1 MSAEAP
7 LFNTVAQT
15 KILGVLALPQS
26 PPLLSGTRHAYHL
39 AQQVRANCT
48 SGSSY
53 PAPTLDWMVNG
64 KKASATYLTFY
75 PTIQH
80 KSGLQTA
87 ILGLQFTL
95 SKHHM
100 VGQSLDIELVCISTM
115 EEEISSTTMKG
126 KKIVV
131 VRHREFTKH
140 LAKGSTLPAGN
151 YQIKIN
157 IIIQVDL
164 RKLHPNFFQGI
175 SSAPCNSCE
184 SISTMKNSFHQ

>member
-26 PPLLSGTRHAYHL
+26 PPLLSGTRNAYHL

-64 KKASATYLTFY
+64 KKASSTHLTSY
-75 PTIQH
+75 PTIRH

-95 SKHHM
+95 SRHHM

-115 EEEISSTTMKG
+115 EEEIISTRKG
-126 KKIVV
+126 KKTEV
-131 VRHREFTKH
+131 VRHREVTKH
-140 LAKGSTLPAGN
+140 LAKGSTPTAG
-151 YQIKIN
+151 Y
-157 IIIQVDL
+157 
-164 RKLHPNFFQGI
+164 
-175 SSAPCNSCE
+175 
-184 SISTMKNSFHQ
+184 

>member
-15 KILGVLALPQS
+15 KILNVLALPQS

-64 KKASATYLTFY
+64 KKASSTHLTSY
-75 PTIQH
+75 PTIRH

-87 ILGLQFTL
+87 IIGLQFTL
-95 SKHHM
+95 SRHHM
-100 VGQSLDIELVCISTM
+100 VGQSLILSWPASPPCRRRSPASGRARGQRWSGIGRSPDIGP
-115 EEEISSTTMKG
+115 KDQ
-126 KKIVV
+126 
-131 VRHREFTKH
+131 
-140 LAKGSTLPAGN
+140 N
-151 YQIKIN
+151 
-157 IIIQVDL
+157 
-164 RKLHPNFFQGI
+164 
-175 SSAPCNSCE
+175 
-184 SISTMKNSFHQ
+184 

>member
-7 LFNTVAQT
+7 LFNTVAPT

-53 PAPTLDWMVNG
+53 PAPTLYWMVNG
-64 KKASATYLTFY
+64 KKASCIHLTFY
-75 PTIQH
+75 PTIRQ

-87 ILGLQFTL
+87 ILGLQLTL

-115 EEEISSTTMKG
+115 EEEITSTRKG

-131 VRHREFTKH
+131 VRHREVTRL
-140 LAKGSTLPAGN
+140 LAKGSTLTAG
-151 YQIKIN
+151 YYKKIK
-157 IIIQVDL
+157 
-164 RKLHPNFFQGI
+164 K
-175 SSAPCNSCE
+175 
-184 SISTMKNSFHQ
+184 